1 MTNQTETRHQF
12 RRNFVLLMLLLVTI
26 AFFATIKGYL
36 AALFLA
42 AVLTGMVYPVYR
54 WLVARFGG
62 HANLASITTLLLVL
76 GTIVVPLIV
85 FLGIV
90 TTQAVEVSQVVAPWV
105 ERQLQNSANGEEG
118 LPEWVPYADRLQEYS
133 TQIMARVADLARKTG
148 GYLVGSL
155 SKVTQVGASF
165 LINLFVMS
173 YAMFF
178 FLIDGPRMLRTLMG
192 YLPLSGSDKDNLV
205 RVGLSVSKATIKGTL
220 VIGLVQG
227 ALGGLGLAVA
237 GVTGWAFW
245 GTIMVVLSI
254 IPGVGTALVWVPA
267 VIYLLISGKTVAGV
281 GLAIWS
287 AAVVGTVDNVLRP
300 RLVGREAKMPD
311 LLILVSTLGGL
322 SLFGAL
328 GLVVGPVI
336 AAFFLTAL
344 TIYGQMFKDE
354 LSEAGTGGVKSAD
367 GEKEP

>member
-1 MTNQTETRHQF
+1 M
-12 RRNFVLLMLLLVTI
+12 LLMLLLITI
-26 AFFATIKGYL
+26 AFIAVIKGYI

-42 AVLTGMVYPVYR
+42 AVLTGIVYPVYR
-54 WLVARFGG
+54 WLVPRFGG

-76 GTIVVPLIV
+76 GTIVVPLIA
-85 FLGIV
+85 FFGIV
-90 TTQAVEVSQVVAPWV
+90 VAQAVEVSQVVTPWV
-105 ERQLQNSANGEEG
+105 ERQLQTPANGEDA
-118 LPEWVPYADRLQEYS
+118 LPDWVPYADRLEQYS
-133 TQIMARVADLARKTG
+133 TQIMARVADLAKRTG
-148 GYLVGSL
+148 GYLISSL
-155 SKVTQVGASF
+155 TKVTQVGASF
-165 LINLFVMS
+165 LINLFVMF

-205 RVGLSVSKATIKGTL
+205 RVGLSVSRATIKGTL
-220 VIGLVQG
+220 VIGVIQG

-267 VIYLLISGKTVAGV
+267 VIYLLINGDTLAGV

-311 LLILVSTLGGL
+311 LFILVSTLGGL

-354 LSEAGTGGVKSAD
+354 LSEAEADEVKSAD
-367 GEKEP
+367 GDKEP

>member
-1 MTNQTETRHQF
+1 
-12 RRNFVLLMLLLVTI
+12 
-26 AFFATIKGYL
+26 
-36 AALFLA
+36 
-42 AVLTGMVYPVYR
+42 
-54 WLVARFGG
+54 
-62 HANLASITTLLLVL
+62 
-76 GTIVVPLIV
+76 
-85 FLGIV
+85 
-90 TTQAVEVSQVVAPWV
+90 
-105 ERQLQNSANGEEG
+105 
-118 LPEWVPYADRLQEYS
+118 
-133 TQIMARVADLARKTG
+133 MARAADLAKRTG
-148 GYLVGSL
+148 GYLIGSL
-155 SKVTQVGASF
+155 TKVTQVGASF
-165 LINLFVMS
+165 LINLFVMF

-178 FLIDGPRMLRTLMG
+178 FLIDGPKMLRTLMG

-205 RVGLSVSKATIKGTL
+205 RVGLSVSRATIKGTL
-220 VIGLVQG
+220 VIGVIQG

-267 VIYLLISGKTVAGV
+267 VIYLLISGKTVAGI

-287 AAVVGTVDNVLRP
+287 VAVVGTVDNVLRP

-336 AAFFLTAL
+336 AALFLTAL
-344 TIYGQMFKDE
+344 TIYGHMFKDE
-354 LSEAGTGGVKSAD
+354 LSETESIGVESESGQKN
-367 GEKEP
+367 P

>member
-1 MTNQTETRHQF
+1 MTSQTATRHQF
-12 RRNFVLLMLLLVTI
+12 RRNFVLLMLLLISI
-26 AFFATIKGYL
+26 AFFTTIKGYL

-42 AVLTGMVYPVYR
+42 AVLTGIVYPVYR
-54 WLVARFGG
+54 WILARFGG
-62 HANLASITTLLLVL
+62 RENLTSITTLLLVL
-76 GTIVVPLIV
+76 GTIVVPVIL
-85 FLGIV
+85 FFGIV
-90 TTQAVEVSQVVAPWV
+90 VAQAVEVSQVVAPWV
-105 ERQLQNSANGEEG
+105 ERQLQSPANGEDA
-118 LPEWVPYADRLQEYS
+118 LPEWVPFADKLEKYS
-133 TQIMARVADLARKTG
+133 TEIMARVADLARRTG

-155 SKVTQVGASF
+155 SKVTQVGAAF

-178 FLIDGPRMLRTLMG
+178 FLIDGPRLLRTMMG
-192 YLPLSGSDKDNLV
+192 YLPLSSSDKDNLA
-205 RVGLSVSKATIKGTL
+205 RVGLSVSRATIKGTL
-220 VIGLVQG
+220 VIGIIQG

-237 GVTGWAFW
+237 GIKGAAFW

-267 VIYLLISGKTVAGV
+267 VIYLLISGQTLAAV
-281 GLAIWS
+281 GLTIWS

-300 RLVGREAKMPD
+300 RLVGREAQMPD

-354 LSEAGTGGVKSAD
+354 LSEIDASGVDSAAGQR
-367 GEKEP
+367 EP

>member
-1 MTNQTETRHQF
+1 M
-12 RRNFVLLMLLLVTI
+12 
-26 AFFATIKGYL
+26 
-36 AALFLA
+36 
-42 AVLTGMVYPVYR
+42 
-54 WLVARFGG
+54 
-62 HANLASITTLLLVL
+62 
-76 GTIVVPLIV
+76 
-85 FLGIV
+85 
-90 TTQAVEVSQVVAPWV
+90 
-105 ERQLQNSANGEEG
+105 
-118 LPEWVPYADRLQEYS
+118 
-133 TQIMARVADLARKTG
+133 
-148 GYLVGSL
+148 
-155 SKVTQVGASF
+155 
-165 LINLFVMS
+165 
-173 YAMFF
+173 
-178 FLIDGPRMLRTLMG
+178 
-192 YLPLSGSDKDNLV
+192 
-205 RVGLSVSKATIKGTL
+205 
-220 VIGLVQG
+220 
-227 ALGGLGLAVA
+227 AVA

-336 AAFFLTAL
+336 AALFLTAL

-367 GEKEP
+367 GQKEP

>member
-1 MTNQTETRHQF
+1 MATPTETRHQF
-12 RRNFVLLMLLLVTI
+12 RRNFVLLMLLLITI
-26 AFFATIKGYL
+26 AFIATIKGYI

-54 WLVARFGG
+54 WLVGRFGG
-62 HANLASITTLLLVL
+62 HANLASVTTLLLVL

-90 TTQAVEVSQVVAPWV
+90 AAQAVEVTQVVAPWV
-105 ERQLQNSANGEEG
+105 ERQLQNPANGEDA
-118 LPEWVPYADRLQEYS
+118 LPEWVPYADRLEDYS

-148 GYLVGSL
+148 GYLVGSV
-155 SKVTQVGASF
+155 SKVTQFGASF
-165 LINLFVMS
+165 LINLFVMF

-178 FLIDGPRMLRTLMG
+178 FLIDGPRMLRTLLG
-192 YLPLSGSDKDNLV
+192 YLPLSSSDKDNLV
-205 RVGLSVSKATIKGTL
+205 RVGLSVSRATIKGTL
-220 VIGLVQG
+220 VIGIVQG

-254 IPGVGTALVWVPA
+254 IPGIGTALVWVPA
-267 VIYLLISGKTVAGV
+267 VIYLLISGETVAGV

-300 RLVGREAKMPD
+300 RLVGREAQMPD
-311 LLILVSTLGGL
+311 LFILVSTLGGL

-344 TIYGQMFKDE
+344 AIYGQMFKDE
-354 LSEAGTGGVKSAD
+354 LSDTEASGVESAN